1 MPKLAALVPQGC
13 RNRTDRRGVASAYS
27 SADNSDI
34 PHPDSGPQR
43 VLICSGSDE
52 VARMLAELCKTER
65 LDVRVAR
72 EPETLLRQAAAWEP
86 DLVLLDE
93 VVDGVSSLELCG
105 EIRASEGL
113 RHTPLMLVSRAA
125 PIPGLTAAG
134 LLAGADDCASLE
146 SAWVSE
152 LRARIHVQLRNRRYR
167 HAIVRLRNERN
178 QLRSRASKDSLTGAL
193 GRRALEEAVQ
203 GEYKSGNP
211 FAVLFVDIDHFKKVN
226 DTFGHQVGDFVLRE
240 VALTLQEG
248 RRGTDVCGRYG
259 GEEFVM
265 VLRQVNP
272 QQALAA
278 AERHRERV
286 RSLSFEEDAGPPR
299 VTVSIGVAAFDPANP
314 DETAYVLLRR
324 ADLALYEAK
333 RAGRDRVVLAPSF
346 DQSDTSGSLRAMP
359 QGRIR

>member
-1 MPKLAALVPQGC
+1 
-13 RNRTDRRGVASAYS
+13 
-27 SADNSDI
+27 
-34 PHPDSGPQR
+34 

-52 VARMLAELCKTER
+52 VARLLSELCKNER
-65 LDVRVAR
+65 LEVRIAR

-86 DLVLLDE
+86 DLVLLDD

-125 PIPGLTAAG
+125 PIPMLTAAG
-134 LLAGADDCASLE
+134 LLAGADDCTSLDA
-146 SAWVSE
+146 AWHAE

-178 QLRSRASKDSLTGAL
+178 QLRTRASKDSLTGAL

-203 GEYKSGNP
+203 AEYKAGSP

-226 DTFGHQVGDFVLRE
+226 DTYGHQIGDFVLRE

-272 QQALAA
+272 QQATMA

-286 RSLSFEEDAGPPR
+286 RALTFEEDGGPQR
-299 VTVSIGVAAFDPANP
+299 VTVSIGVAAFDPAKP

-333 RAGRDRVVLAPSF
+333 RTGRDRVVLAESY
-346 DQSDTSGSLRAMP
+346 STEMNGSGRAMP
-359 QGRIR
+359 QGRVR

>member
-1 MPKLAALVPQGC
+1 MAA
-13 RNRTDRRGVASAYS
+13 AYS
-27 SADNSDI
+27 SDNSDI
-34 PHPDSGPQR
+34 PYPDSGPQR

-52 VARMLAELCKTER
+52 VASLLVELCKTER
-65 LDVRVAR
+65 LDVRVAK
-72 EPETLLRQAAAWEP
+72 EPDILLRHAATWEP

-105 EIRASEGL
+105 EVRASEGL
-113 RHTPLMLVSRAA
+113 THTPLMLISRGA

-146 SAWVSE
+146 RPWLAE

-167 HAIVRLRNERN
+167 HAMVRLRNERN

-203 GEYKSGNP
+203 AEYTAARP
-211 FAVLFVDIDHFKKVN
+211 FAVLFVDIDHFKRVN
-226 DTFGHQVGDFVLRE
+226 DTYGHQVGDVVLRE
-240 VALTLQEG
+240 VAVTLQEG

-265 VLRQVNP
+265 VLRQVNA
-272 QQALAA
+272 QQAVSA

-286 RSLSFEEDAGPPR
+286 RSLDFEEDGGPSR
-299 VTVSIGVAAFDPANP
+299 VTVSIGVAAFDPNDP
-314 DETAYVLLRR
+314 DDTAHSLLRR
-324 ADLALYEAK
+324 ADLALYQAK
-333 RAGRDRVVLAPSF
+333 NTGRDRVVLAASFADTEPS
-346 DQSDTSGSLRAMP
+346 SVRTMP
-359 QGRIR
+359 RGRS